1 MTVDSITTTQITD
14 GTLTITGGDITDA
27 RAITASGIITAGSIK
42 ISDATV
48 DAAGTIQ
55 FSSVRNDFE
64 GYVGGEWVSLT
75 NPTLDTEKLLISDAD
90 GKVAASNVSVTIPAN
105 PADPYIFN
113 NMHINEATLVGG
125 VTVTGGAT
133 ITGDIG
139 VGGNIHANDASFN
152 DISGVD
158 GSFNTLFT
166 RTLNVDDRI
175 ITDRITSTTS
185 ILGEAEAL
193 NLQVTSGHIQVSGS
207 GNIST
212 QSGNIFTNTGIIG
225 GATLESI
232 GDVIAGG
239 NITAQGDISANDA
252 SFNDISAVTIDVNS
266 ANIFNI
272 TATTVE
278 SNNINVTNIKSKGAG
293 GITILTS
300 TFLPAATIA
309 NSTGVVTIPSSVL
322 TTTDINGGTIDN
334 TTIATS
340 DITVGTGKTLNVSA
354 GTLTLADNQ
363 INGNKINGGTI
374 DDITITTLTST
385 DINSGSVT
393 VTAPN
398 QLIVHGMDVEAR
410 ITDISNTYVKE
421 SNMAGQMDYGR
432 FIETKSYNIP
442 ADAPV
447 GTWKTFIGSAPSNPS
462 WQAPDTGYYNLVG
475 EGTTYTDDCLD
486 NTVSYVNLQW
496 KDASGND
503 YGSPS
508 SNTTYGTTEA
518 VLRDISGNDLI
529 KCGDYIMI
537 ERDEPTNLPTTA
549 PVDTALYDYYYWD
562 YNDIFDGRNDPL
574 PHAAWTGNGGSDEG
588 PDINAYIGFGLIF
601 DSASTGAFDATA
613 SGHIVFNWSG
623 YEHNS
628 GSTNNP
634 TTFTNAYTNAGDYA
648 FHFLF
653 GANSTVANNW
663 RNNQY
668 PDLVELGSNYTFQNK
683 RNTQLTTLL
692 ITRKDS
698 NAFTFDSNRPQ
709 EADFGE
715 SPITD
720 THGNTISNPR
730 WGFTDFKMVAE
741 CAKAT
746 LFVNQLYLYA
756 GTELIAKFTPNASNK
771 LALKDPTLSQS
782 GWLNDVG
789 GVEFSSTVVLP
800 GTSGG
805 YPNNYVVL
813 GPIQYILTPLTDTI
827 QIGRNSGYPFWRE
840 GAGTLSGMIKISR
853 LARYPDDFTTPLDFT
868 SLIDVSNSKMIDVYS
883 TDSQFGSHLGEFE
896 TYTALR
902 DISNGSVC
910 VTELSNNSV
919 FAVMTDA
926 SNVLLGNA
934 GQYVIG
940 VALETKAANEQVRIL
955 TRGYCSVRGDFT
967 IQVSEDPSGV
977 TQGEVA
983 LDSKTNGNIYRT
995 DVSGILFTDSGGT
1008 TSNYNNNE
1016 SYSITFDAGEN
1027 STIDLSINEI
1037 FTEHGARSLY
1047 DRLGFQVSEDGKRWE
1062 NADIRGFIRTRPG
1075 EEEPPWPAGGTG
1087 TGFDTTAPPTSQTRF
1102 TNNPYPEMV
1111 GWILPETQA
1120 TVISYR
1126 DQVDPAIVL
1135 APGSNFAII
1144 STANGDNMKRYIRFY
1159 FRSDGSALFAG
1170 WEILVKSTSVA
1181 IFNNVTPANSIL
1193 YLSQTG
1199 TGLVSTFTGS
1209 GIRLGY
1215 NVVDSSFNNL
1225 GEMFAYA
1232 RINDTN
1238 K

>member
-1 MTVDSITTTQITD
+1 M
-14 GTLTITGGDITDA
+14 
-27 RAITASGIITAGSIK
+27 
-42 ISDATV
+42 
-48 DAAGTIQ
+48 
-55 FSSVRNDFE
+55 
-64 GYVGGEWVSLT
+64 
-75 NPTLDTEKLLISDAD
+75 
-90 GKVAASNVSVTIPAN
+90 
-105 PADPYIFN
+105 
-113 NMHINEATLVGG
+113 
-125 VTVTGGAT
+125 
-133 ITGDIG
+133 
-139 VGGNIHANDASFN
+139 
-152 DISGVD
+152 
-158 GSFNTLFT
+158 
-166 RTLNVDDRI
+166 
-175 ITDRITSTTS
+175 
-185 ILGEAEAL
+185 
-193 NLQVTSGHIQVSGS
+193 
-207 GNIST
+207 
-212 QSGNIFTNTGIIG
+212 QSG
-225 GATLESI
+225 

-239 NITAQGDISANDA
+239 NIIAQGDISANDA
-252 SFNDISAVTIDVNS
+252 SFNDISAVTIDGNSAHIDS
-266 ANIFNI
+266 ANI
-272 TATTVE
+272 
-278 SNNINVTNIKSKGAG
+278 S
-293 GITILTS
+293 
-300 TFLPAATIA
+300 
-309 NSTGVVTIPSSVL
+309 
-322 TTTDINGGTIDN
+322 
-334 TTIATS
+334 
-340 DITVGTGKTLNVSA
+340 
-354 GTLTLADNQ
+354 
-363 INGNKINGGTI
+363 
-374 DDITITTLTST
+374 TLTST

-393 VTAPN
+393 VISPN
-398 QLIVHGMDVEAR
+398 QLIVNGMDVEAR

-475 EGTTYTDDCLD
+475 EGETYTDDCLD
-486 NTVSYVNLQW
+486 NTVSYVNLQF
-496 KDASGND
+496 KDASGNN
-503 YGSPS
+503 YNT
-508 SNTTYGTTEA
+508 NTTYGTTDA
-518 VLRDISGNDLI
+518 VIRDISENDLI
-529 KCGDYIMI
+529 KYGDYILI
-537 ERDEPTNLPTTA
+537 ERD
-549 PVDTALYDYYYWD
+549 
-562 YNDIFDGRNDPL
+562 
-574 PHAAWTGNGGSDEG
+574 
-588 PDINAYIGFGLIF
+588 
-601 DSASTGAFDATA
+601 
-613 SGHIVFNWSG
+613 
-623 YEHNS
+623 
-628 GSTNNP
+628 
-634 TTFTNAYTNAGDYA
+634 
-648 FHFLF
+648 
-653 GANSTVANNW
+653 
-663 RNNQY
+663 
-668 PDLVELGSNYTFQNK
+668 
-683 RNTQLTTLL
+683 
-692 ITRKDS
+692 
-698 NAFTFDSNRPQ
+698 
-709 EADFGE
+709 
-715 SPITD
+715 TD
-720 THGNTISNPR
+720 
-730 WGFTDFKMVAE
+730 
-741 CAKAT
+741 
-746 LFVNQLYLYA
+746 
-756 GTELIAKFTPNASNK
+756 
-771 LALKDPTLSQS
+771 
-782 GWLNDVG
+782 
-789 GVEFSSTVVLP
+789 
-800 GTSGG
+800 G

-813 GPIQYILTPLTDTI
+813 GPIEFILAPASATI
-827 QIGRNSGYPFWRE
+827 QIGRNSEYPFWRE

-940 VALETKAANEQVRIL
+940 VALETKLANEQVRIL

-967 IQVSEDPSGV
+967 TQVSEDPSGV

-1016 SYSITFDAGEN
+1016 SYSITFDAGPN

-1062 NADIRGFIRTRPG
+1062 NADIRGFIRTRP
-1075 EEEPPWPAGGTG
+1075 EELEPPWPPRGTG
-1087 TGFDTTAPPTSQTRF
+1087 TGFDTTAPPTSQSRF

-1159 FRSDGSALFAG
+1159 FRSDGSALFSG